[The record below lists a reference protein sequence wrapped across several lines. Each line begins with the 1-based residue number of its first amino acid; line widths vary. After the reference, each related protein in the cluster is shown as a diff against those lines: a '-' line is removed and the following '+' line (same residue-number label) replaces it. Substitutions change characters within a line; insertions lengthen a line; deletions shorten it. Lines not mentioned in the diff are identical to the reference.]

1 MKTRFLALAALVLG
15 LAACQTEPESL
26 GVNVGGEVD
35 TVVTVTIPET
45 ETRANSALGA
55 FDNVVASDNYTIRY
69 IFQVFYEG
77 NESGAERQ
85 VVYTDDKSVN
95 FPVRL
100 VPGRSYSFVAWA
112 DVVKESER
120 GDWHYNTS
128 NLKNIT
134 FNGDWNAMDET
145 RDAFT
150 DVETAVY
157 GNTPINLELKRPF
170 AKLRV
175 ITTDMEALNDRDIKP
190 TWAEVEYRTE
200 LYDSFNAVAGAVNDT
215 KASKTHESFMIK
227 TYVDN
232 ETDKSMVLFTDY
244 IFAKSEAE
252 PVNFMLTVY
261 DQKKNQIG
269 ETINFSTP
277 IPAQRNYLTTIQG
290 NILTDGNNVTVTV
303 EDAFAGENEN
313 DFVDDANAAQS
324 ALDNAAPNTTVY
336 LKPGVDYG
344 TLYLRPVAGAAPCK
358 EVDWIGNNYRYETYS
373 LFENL
378 TIVGAEGATVDA
390 IKIEG
395 GTYYNTAHSQSD
407 LYPIMLSLIEL
418 KNVVIDG
425 VTFTGKGGYDPQGYG
440 NAINLSGNNIKV
452 DGLTLKNCV
461 LANEANKARLVYKT
475 ESTTCVHNYA
485 YNGENFTFTPSLK
498 NITIT
503 ECTFNG
509 GYMGL
514 ELRET
519 ENVTI
524 TNNEFNV
531 ADRNILLAVNT
542 GCTYSGNITITGNV
556 SNNAKER
563 FVRMSG
569 AGNAVV
575 VIKDNTI
582 INYLGEDTDYI
593 KVTDGYNVTIENN
606 TFAGIAENAEQFKD
620 ALRNGENVVLAAA
633 GEYTFPAD
641 LVQAGQTI
649 ICEEGVVFTGTSSL
663 NINGATVV
671 GATFKNE
678 GGQAVSGT
686 VYGTFKNCTFEGNET
701 LRWCYTTEGQNT
713 VFENCVVKTNLRGIH
728 FDVMNGNVT
737 FKNCEIN
744 GFNAYSGA
752 GTMTFEGCTFGNDAS
767 KYNGLNIYS
776 NTNIINC
783 TFNYVS
789 GKTNFIDMEGTGKTL
804 TITNCT
810 ATLDGTAANVA
821 DFVGGS
827 ELANNTVV
835 IDDAVMVKSAKALMA
850 ALANGGNIVLAANIA
865 MTESIA
871 ISNTNF
877 TLDGNGY
884 TVTMADNATNAI
896 ALFDING
903 GKATIKNVTFDGIKE
918 GGVIRTVGVEFTAEN
933 VTAKN
938 GQHTQQQGLFRLM
951 GKSTITNS
959 TFKNNT
965 CSMVITLNYD
975 GANNDPQVV
984 ENCVFDGNTCNSTAV
999 LYYVKGAGAT
1009 INGNKFI
1016 GNTVNCSSNGATV
1029 YMGFTENNVVT
1040 NNLFQNNTVNE
1051 AAESSRVAGGVF
1063 FGYETVF
1070 TGNAFV
1076 GNKVTGTN
1084 AKGNDVCVSTY
1095 YTDID
1100 LSGNYWG
1107 GQAPVEDVN
1116 YFVQHKTSGYH
1127 VLLNDY
1133 LTTNPFN

>member
-1 MKTRFLALAALVLG
+1 MKARFLALAALVLG
-15 LAACQTEPESL
+15 LASCQTEPEGL
-26 GVNVGGEVD
+26 DVNVGGEQD
-35 TVVTVTIPET
+35 TYVTVSLPET
-45 ETRANSALGA
+45 TRANSALGA

-77 NESGAERQ
+77 RESGAERQ
-85 VVYTDDKSVN
+85 VVYTDDKSVS

-100 VPGRSYSFVAWA
+100 VPGRAYSFVAWA

-120 GDWHYNTS
+120 GDWHYDTRD
-128 NLKNIT
+128 LTNIT
-134 FNGDWNAMDET
+134 IKDWNAMDET

-150 DVETAVY
+150 DVETLEYY
-157 GNTPINLELKRPF
+157 GNSTISLELKRPF

-175 ITTDMEALNDRDIKP
+175 ITTDMEALNDLDIKP
-190 TWAEVEYRTE
+190 TWAEVEYRTD

-215 KASKTHESFMIK
+215 KTSKTHESFMIK

-303 EDAFAGENEN
+303 EDTFAGENEN

-324 ALDNAAPNTTVY
+324 ALDNAAPNTTIY
-336 LKPGVDYG
+336 LEPGVDYG
-344 TLYLRPVAGAAPCK
+344 TLYLRPVAGASNTITDCDYL
-358 EVDWIGNNYRYETYS
+358 VYNNEMLRKV
-373 LFENL
+373 ENL
-378 TIVGAEGATVDA
+378 TIVGAPGATVDA
-390 IKIEG
+390 IKVVAGYVENSGSTGYVVDI
-395 GTYYNTAHSQSD
+395 
-407 LYPIMLSLIEL
+407 
-418 KNVVIDG
+418 KNLVIDS
-425 VTFTGKGGYDPQGYG
+425 VEFNDTCT
-440 NAINLSGNNIKV
+440 NAPHDYAAPIFFDLSYTNV
-452 DGLTLKNCV
+452 DGLTVKNCK
-461 LANEANKARLVYKT
+461 LEGNNEKMNFVYIYDSGKKTNDNFTTAAKNIVITGNEVDGIARL
-475 ESTTCVHNYA
+475 C
-485 YNGENFTFTPSLK
+485 
-498 NITIT
+498 
-503 ECTFNG
+503 
-509 GYMGL
+509 
-514 ELRET
+514 ELRQT

-524 TNNEFNV
+524 TENTIKNTYLHG
-531 ADRNILLAVNT
+531 ILLPVAN
-542 GCTYSGNITITGNV
+542 GGTYSGNVTITDNYAEGIR
-556 SNNAKER
+556 ER
-563 FVRMSG
+563 FVRMAG
-569 AGNAVV
+569 AGNATV

-582 INYLGEDTDYI
+582 VNYKGADADYI

-606 TFAGIAENAEQFKD
+606 TFAGIAENAEQFET

-649 ICEEGVVFTGTSSL
+649 ICEEGVIFKGKSSL
-663 NINGATVV
+663 NIKGATVV
-671 GATFKNE
+671 GATFKNV

-686 VYGTFKNCTFEGNET
+686 VYGTFKNCTFEGEET

-713 VFENCVVKTNLRGIH
+713 VFENCVIKTTLRGIH
-728 FDVMNGNVT
+728 FDAMNGDVT

-744 GFNAYSGA
+744 GFNAYSGT

-767 KYNGLNIYS
+767 NYNGLNIYS
-776 NTNIINC
+776 NTNIDNC

-789 GKTNFIDMEGTGKTL
+789 GKTNFIDLEGTGKTL

-810 ATLDGTAANVA
+810 ATLDGAAANVA
-821 DFVGGS
+821 NFVGGS
-827 ELANNTVV
+827 KLAENTVV
-835 IDDAVMVKSAKALMA
+835 TDGAVMVKSAEALMA

-865 MTESIA
+865 MTEATYKNIDVT
-871 ISNTNF
+871 I
-877 TLDGNGY
+877 DGNGY
-884 TVTMADNATNAI
+884 TISQVEGSTNNN
-896 ALFDING
+896 ALFDSVT
-903 GKATIKNVTFDGIKE
+903 GKITLKNIKFAGIK
-918 GGVIRTVGVEFTAEN
+918 GGAVLRTIGAETTIEN
-933 VTAKN
+933 VTIEGAET
-938 GQHTQQQGLFRLM
+938 TQVQGLLRLM
-951 GKSTITNS
+951 GKSTIKNS

-984 ENCVFDGNTCNSTAV
+984 ENCVFENNTCNTTAV

-1016 GNTVNCSSNGATV
+1016 GNTVNCDTNGATV

-1040 NNLFQNNTVNE
+1040 NNLFQDNTVNE
-1051 AAESSRVAGGVF
+1051 SKTSSRVAGGVF

-1070 TGNAFV
+1070 TGNAFI
-1076 GNKVTGTN
+1076 GNTVTGVN
-1084 AKGNDVCVSTY
+1084 AVANDVCVSTY

-1107 GQAPVEDVN
+1107 GNAPVEDTN
-1116 YFVQHKTSGYH
+1116 YFVQHKTSGYK
-1127 VLLNDY
+1127 VLLNNY
-1133 LTTNPFN
+1133 LTVNPFN

>member
-1 MKTRFLALAALVLG
+1 MKARFLALAALVLG
-15 LAACQTEPESL
+15 LASCQTEPEGL
-26 GVNVGGEVD
+26 DVNVGGEVD
-35 TVVTVTIPET
+35 TTITVSIPET
-45 ETRANSALGA
+45 TRANSALGA
-55 FDNVVASDNYTIRY
+55 FDNVVALDNYTIRY

-77 NESGAERQ
+77 KESGAERQ
-85 VVYTDDKSVN
+85 VVYTDDKSVC

-100 VPGRSYSFVAWA
+100 VPGRAYSFVAWA

-120 GDWHYNTS
+120 GDWHYDTRD
-128 NLKNIT
+128 LKNIT
-134 FNGDWNAMDET
+134 FKGDWNAMDET

-150 DVETAVY
+150 DVETVVY

-175 ITTDMEALNDRDIKP
+175 ITTDMEALNDLDIKP
-190 TWAEVEYRTE
+190 TWAEVEYRTD

-324 ALDNAAPNTTVY
+324 VLDNAAPNTTVY

-475 ESTTCVHNYA
+475 ESTTSVHNYA

-593 KVTDGYNVTIENN
+593 KVTDGNNVTIENN
-606 TFAGIAENAEQFKD
+606 TFAGIAENAEQFET

-633 GEYTFPAD
+633 GEYTFPAN

-649 ICEEGVVFTGTSSL
+649 ICQEGVIFTGQSSL

-678 GGQAVSGT
+678 NGTAVGGT
-686 VYGTFKNCTFEGNET
+686 VYGTFKNCTFEGHET

-713 VFENCVVKTNLRGIH
+713 VFENCVVKTTKRGVH
-728 FDVMNGNVT
+728 FDGMDGDVT

-767 KYNGLNIYS
+767 NYNGLNIYS
-776 NTNIINC
+776 NTNIVNC
-783 TFNYVS
+783 TFNYIS

-810 ATLDGTAANVA
+810 ATLDGAATNVA
-821 DFVGGS
+821 DLVGGS
-827 ELANNTVV
+827 KLAENTVV
-835 IDDAVMVKSAKALMA
+835 TDGAVMVKSAEALMA

-865 MTESIA
+865 MTEDTYQNVDVTI
-871 ISNTNF
+871 
-877 TLDGNGY
+877 DGNGY
-884 TVTMADNATNAI
+884 TISQVEGSTNNY
-896 ALFDING
+896 ALFDSVT
-903 GKATIKNVTFDGIKE
+903 GKITLKNIKFAGIK
-918 GGVIRTVGVEFTAEN
+918 GGAVLRTIGAETTIEN
-933 VTAKN
+933 VTIEGAET
-938 GQHTQQQGLFRLM
+938 TQQQGLLRLV
-951 GKSTITNS
+951 GKSTIKNS

-984 ENCVFDGNTCNSTAV
+984 ENCVFENNTCNSTAV
-999 LYYVKGAGAT
+999 LYYVKGASGT

-1016 GNTVNCSSNGATV
+1016 GNTVNCNSNGATV

-1076 GNKVTGTN
+1076 NNHVTGTN

-1116 YFVQHKTSGYH
+1116 YFVQHKTSGYK
-1127 VLLNDY
+1127 VLLNNY
-1133 LTTNPFN
+1133 LTVNPFN